1 MRDAIRRYRNK
12 HKKVQLLKQLRQ
24 RKHFSNPT
32 GDIESEMD
40 KALAITDLEL
50 TNMKEGINLKNITY
64 MAKKWKKKL
73 EKSKVIRIV
82 RERDLNSSSDE
93 NSQDNSNTITKDKK
107 DKMKN
112 DEE

>member
-1 MRDAIRRYRNK
+1 M
-12 HKKVQLLKQLRQ
+12 
-24 RKHFSNPT
+24 
-32 GDIESEMD
+32 
-40 KALAITDLEL
+40 
-50 TNMKEGINLKNITY
+50 
-64 MAKKWKKKL
+64 
-73 EKSKVIRIV
+73 

>member
-1 MRDAIRRYRNK
+1 
-12 HKKVQLLKQLRQ
+12 
-24 RKHFSNPT
+24 
-32 GDIESEMD
+32 
-40 KALAITDLEL
+40 
-50 TNMKEGINLKNITY
+50 

-93 NSQDNSNTITKDKK
+93 NSQYNSNTITKDKK

>member
-1 MRDAIRRYRNK
+1 
-12 HKKVQLLKQLRQ
+12 
-24 RKHFSNPT
+24 
-32 GDIESEMD
+32 
-40 KALAITDLEL
+40 
-50 TNMKEGINLKNITY
+50 

>member
-1 MRDAIRRYRNK
+1 
-12 HKKVQLLKQLRQ
+12 
-24 RKHFSNPT
+24 
-32 GDIESEMD
+32 
-40 KALAITDLEL
+40 
-50 TNMKEGINLKNITY
+50 
-64 MAKKWKKKL
+64 MAEKWKKKL

>member
-50 TNMKEGINLKNITY
+50 TNMKEGKRKRKIHRKQEI
-64 MAKKWKKKL
+64 
-73 EKSKVIRIV
+73 EKAVYKEALTSKEV
-82 RERDLNSSSDE
+82 
-93 NSQDNSNTITKDKK
+93 
-107 DKMKN
+107 
-112 DEE
+112 